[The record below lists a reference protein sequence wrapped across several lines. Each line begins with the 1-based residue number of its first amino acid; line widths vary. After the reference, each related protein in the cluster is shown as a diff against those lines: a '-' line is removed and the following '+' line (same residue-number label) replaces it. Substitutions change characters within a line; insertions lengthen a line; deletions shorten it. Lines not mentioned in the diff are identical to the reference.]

1 MSGLIL
7 NGRNFSRDWIVG
19 HFQNL
24 DAETFSEY
32 DKMILTFCGEWLSG
46 VKQFK
51 VYTSGSTGEPKPISL
66 TREQMILSARMTG
79 EALNLKSG
87 DRTLVCLSPQYIAGL
102 MMLVRGLVLELEL
115 TIVEPSSDPFESFDL
130 KKVPPFDFT
139 ALVPLQMQAILSNPE
154 HTVFLSKMKAVLVGG
169 AAMAIS
175 LQKQIQ
181 KMKAPVYQTF
191 GMTET
196 VSHFALRRL
205 SGPNA
210 SESYQVLRG
219 VEIGQ
224 DERGCLTIQSALI
237 NHRTVVTNDMVEL
250 VSDKSFIWQGRVDNV
265 INSGGVKVP
274 AERVEAA
281 LGQALYEMDVE
292 LREFFVVGMADER
305 YHEVVVVVFTGKPLP
320 AATEK
325 TLKELLAK
333 RLKMYELPKRILYMD
348 SVVRTRSGK
357 IDRRASLVKFSGSSA
372 DLLKGDDALINSVA
386 KHLIGEK

>member
-1 MSGLIL
+1 MTGLIL

-19 HFQNL
+19 HFKNL

-46 VKQFK
+46 AKQFK

-66 TREQMILSARMTG
+66 THEQMMLSARMTG
-79 EALNLKSG
+79 EALSLKSG
-87 DRTLVCLSPQYIAGL
+87 DRALVCLSPQHIAGL
-102 MMLVRGLVLELEL
+102 MMLVRGFVLELDL
-115 TIVEPSSDPFESFDL
+115 TIVEASSDPFESFDL

-139 ALVPLQMQAILSNPE
+139 ALVPLQVQAILSNPE
-154 HTVFLSKMKAVLVGG
+154 HTVFLNKMKAVLVGG
-169 AAMAIS
+169 APIAIS

-181 KMKAPVYQTF
+181 KMEAPIFQTF

-205 SGPNA
+205 SGPDA
-210 SESYQVLRG
+210 SERYQALPG

-224 DERGCLTIQSALI
+224 DERGCLTIQSALT
-237 NHRTVVTNDMVEL
+237 NHHTIATNDVVEMT
-250 VSDKSFIWQGRVDNV
+250 SEKTFIWRGRIDNV

-281 LGQALYEMDVE
+281 IGQALYEMNVE

-305 YHEVVVVVFTGKPLP
+305 YHEIVVVVFTGKPFP
-320 AATEK
+320 AETEK
-325 TLKELLAK
+325 ILKELLAK
-333 RLKMYELPKRILYMD
+333 RLKMYELSKRILYMD

-357 IDRRASLVKFSGSSA
+357 IDRRASLAKFSGSSA
-372 DLLKGDDALINSVA
+372 DLLKAMMP
-386 KHLIGEK
+386 